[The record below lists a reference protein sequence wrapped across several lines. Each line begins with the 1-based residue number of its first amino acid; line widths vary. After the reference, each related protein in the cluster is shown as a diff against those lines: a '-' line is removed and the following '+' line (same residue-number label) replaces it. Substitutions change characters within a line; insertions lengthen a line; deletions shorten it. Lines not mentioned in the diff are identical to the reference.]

1 MTSGASS
8 WFATQRRSPTWR
20 HLAVIVATV
29 LVANGAFVF
38 LGYESSPLWWT
49 TTIASRVCAWT
60 CGLPSVDPNV
70 GFITQPEG
78 HLAAV
83 TLLHG
88 HLPWWNYF
96 EGMGQPLA
104 GEMQSAALL
113 PLVILFVFPAGLLLF
128 HLALQVIAGFST
140 YFLVRRLGVTS
151 TIATLAGVLFALN
164 GTFAWIG
171 NAVVNPIAFLP
182 LTILGVEIA
191 LDSVRENRR
200 AGWALL
206 AVAVAL
212 SIYAGFP
219 ETTYLDGLL
228 ALGWAITRLFTLAR
242 TRRRPGLWRLA
253 WGGGVGL
260 ALSLPLIV
268 AFYDFTKSADVGGH
282 IAGGVGAGTT
292 AVSSLNLLINPY
304 LGGMIIGG
312 PSATPHNFL
321 GYFTVSVLV
330 VALVGVGGRT
340 LRPLRLFLAGWTL
353 FGLAGALNL
362 LDIHRLVDVMPG
374 VGEIAF
380 ARYIWPSVE
389 LAVIVL
395 ASLGLNDLRQSPER
409 RREAKWL
416 VGAVGLL
423 LVTGLIVVHQVAGPV
438 SGSDRA
444 VVFVLVMI
452 PFLALVAMGYALY
465 FHGGSGLQRV
475 IIAVMVFES
484 LVYFAVPTYRNPT
497 STTVATGSISYL
509 QQNQGLNRFISLGV
523 LTPNWGAQYSLFEL
537 NAVDLPL
544 PAAFTSY
551 VHSSLAPSLTVPRRF
566 TLSFSTT
573 SQQDVAA
580 HLHNYES
587 LGVKYILTPPAKLD
601 PTLAKTGLVLV
612 AHDARSNLYQLPNP
626 SAFYSTAL
634 PTCVIS
640 DATVDHVNVS
650 CPSATTLTRLE
661 MPMAGWS
668 AHVNGHDVTLSS
680 STGLNQT
687 LAVPAGSSII
697 NFSFLPPHESM
708 AITISLV
715 AALMT
720 ALSAWPLRRQ
730 RRARRGSASRR
741 RAPTP
746 SRASDD
752 VTTLDRDE
760 PADARVVT

>member
-1 MTSGASS
+1 MTFGASS

-20 HLAVIVATV
+20 HLTVIVAAV

-78 HLAAV
+78 HLAAM

-113 PLVILFVFPAGLLLF
+113 PLVMLFVFPAGLLLF
-128 HLALQVIAGFST
+128 HLALQVIAGIST

-151 TIATLAGVLFALN
+151 TIATVAGILFALN

-182 LTILGVEIA
+182 LSILGVEIA
-191 LDSVRENRR
+191 LDQVRENRR

-228 ALGWAITRLFTLAR
+228 VLGWAITRLFALPR
-242 TRRRPGLWRLA
+242 TRRLQGLWRLV

-260 ALSLPLIV
+260 ALSLPIIV

-282 IAGGVGAGTT
+282 IAGGVGVGTT
-292 AVSSLNLLINPY
+292 ALSSLNLLINPY

-321 GYFTVSVLV
+321 GYFTASVLV
-330 VALVGVGGRT
+330 VGLVGVAGRT
-340 LRPLRLFLAGWTL
+340 LRPLRLFLAGWTV

-362 LDIHRLVDVMPG
+362 LDIHRLVNVMPG

-395 ASLGLNDLRQSPER
+395 ASLGLNDLRESPAR
-409 RREAKWL
+409 RAMAKWL

-423 LVTGLIVVHQVAGPV
+423 LVMGLIVVHQVAGPV

-444 VVFVLVMI
+444 VVFALVLLPI
-452 PFLALVAMGYALY
+452 LTLVAMGYALH
-465 FHGGSGLQRV
+465 FHEGRALQWTL
-475 IIAVMVFES
+475 IALMVLES

-544 PAAFTSY
+544 PAAFTNY

-566 TLSFSTT
+566 TLPFTT
-573 SQQDVAA
+573 ASQQEVAD

-587 LGVKYILTPPAKLD
+587 LGVKYVLTPPAKLD
-601 PTLAKTGLVLV
+601 PTLAKAGLVLV
-612 AHDARSNLYQLPNP
+612 AHDERSNLYQLPNP
-626 SAFYSTAL
+626 AAFYSTTL
-634 PTCVIS
+634 PTCTIT
-640 DATVDHVNVS
+640 DATIDHVSVS
-650 CPSATTLTRLE
+650 CPSASTLTRLE

-668 AHVNGHDVTLSS
+668 ARVNGHPVALSS
-680 STGLNQT
+680 SSGLNQT
-687 LAVPAGSSII
+687 LTVPAGSSTIS
-697 NFSFLPPHESM
+697 FSFLPPHESI
-708 AITISLV
+708 AITIALV

-730 RRARRGSASRR
+730 RRARRGSATRT

-746 SRASDD
+746 SRVRND
-752 VTTLDRDE
+752 VTTTERDE
-760 PADARVVT
+760 PADARLVT

>member
-1 MTSGASS
+1 MTFGASS

-20 HLAVIVATV
+20 HLVIIVAAV

-70 GFITQPEG
+70 GFITQPQG

-113 PLVILFVFPAGLLLF
+113 PLVMLFVFPAGLLLF

-151 TIATLAGVLFALN
+151 TIATVAGILFALN

-182 LTILGVEIA
+182 LTLLGVEIA

-228 ALGWAITRLFTLAR
+228 VLGWAITRLFTLAR

-509 QQNQGLNRFISLGV
+509 QENQGLNRFISLGV

-612 AHDARSNLYQLPNP
+612 AHDARSNLYRLPNP
-626 SAFYSTAL
+626 SAFYATTL
-634 PTCVIS
+634 PTCVIT

-680 STGLNQT
+680 STGLDQT

-697 NFSFLPPHESM
+697 SFSFLPPHESI

-720 ALSAWPLRRQ
+720 ALSAWPLRRR